1 MPAKLGET
9 AFVLPMGLVQQAST
23 AAWLANNPSHNEFPA
38 PSQRL
43 PTIAAMQASRPR
55 YVLIAE
61 TETAVEGP
69 QWRFALHAAD
79 ASMTVAACDSELD
92 ADDDRLVL
100 LAVVRGLEAL
110 DQSAEVTIVTRCAS
124 VLRGLTRGLAEWRNN
139 HWRWE
144 RFGRLTPIRDA
155 DLWRRVDQ
163 ALRYHTIH
171 CRSWR
176 TDQAVEQRSPRK
188 PHFAR
193 RIDAPAAPSEAPS
206 RRPTTPP
213 LDEPFIEGKPDSPAM
228 VIVRSAR
235 ARRRVRLADPAVAC

>member
-1 MPAKLGET
+1 MPK
-9 AFVLPMGLVQQAST
+9 GLVRQASK
-23 AAWLANNPSHNEFPA
+23 AATLADPTRTT
-38 PSQRL
+38 PSQR
-43 PTIAAMQASRPR
+43 PPAAMQASRPR

-61 TETAVEGP
+61 TERSDEVS

-79 ASMTVAACDSELD
+79 ASMTVAACDREPD
-92 ADDDRLVL
+92 ADEDRLTL

-110 DQSAEVTIVTRCAS
+110 DQPAEVTIVTRCAS
-124 VLRGLTRGLAEWRNN
+124 VLKGLTRGLADWRNN
-139 HWRWE
+139 RWQWE

-163 ALRYHTIH
+163 TLQFHTVH

-176 TDQAVEQRSPRK
+176 TDQSVPKQSPPR

-193 RIDAPAAPSEAPS
+193 RVNAPMPLSRPQSTPRPLSEEH
-206 RRPTTPP
+206 
-213 LDEPFIEGKPDSPAM
+213 LVEGRSDSPAM

-235 ARRRVRLADPAVAC
+235 ARRRVRFTDAAAAC

>member
-1 MPAKLGET
+1 
-9 AFVLPMGLVQQAST
+9 
-23 AAWLANNPSHNEFPA
+23 
-38 PSQRL
+38 
-43 PTIAAMQASRPR
+43 MQASRPR

-61 TETAVEGP
+61 TEHSVDGP
-69 QWRFALHAAD
+69 LWRFALHAAD
-79 ASMTVAACDSELD
+79 ASVTVAACDRELE

-110 DQSAEVTIVTRCAS
+110 DQPAEVTIVTRCSS

-163 ALRYHTIH
+163 TLQYHTVH

-176 TDQAVEQRSPRK
+176 TDQAVEKSRPRR

-193 RIDAPAAPSEAPS
+193 RVDAPMPLSRPESEP
-206 RRPTTPP
+206 RP
-213 LDEPFIEGKPDSPAM
+213 LSEEHLIEGKPDSPAM

-235 ARRRVRLADPAVAC
+235 TRRRVRLTEPAVAC